1 MRKRIFS
8 LAAILSGLFLWGC
21 YPDGPTYTEDLDLVI
36 THHNPDYDFVAKG
49 TYAMPDKVV
58 EITGNLTEGDLPE
71 YLPDANATVILNAIE
86 SNMESLGWTR
96 VAIDASPAP
105 DILMTPAAW
114 ETTTIT
120 YYYDYWY
127 WWWGGY
133 YPYYPYYPPV
143 YSYSYTTG
151 TLLMTMIDPNEL
163 NGSGNPIHQWT
174 GAVNGILNDKFDGS
188 RVTKLIDQAF
198 DQSPYLKTN

>member
-1 MRKRIFS
+1 MRKKFFS
-8 LAAILSGLFLWGC
+8 LAVILGGLFLWGC
-21 YPDGPTYTEDLDLVI
+21 YPDGPTYTEDLDIVI
-36 THHNPDYDFVAKG
+36 THHNADYDFATKG
-49 TYAMPDKVV
+49 TYAMPDKIVK
-58 EITGNLTEGDLPE
+58 ITGNLTEGELPE
-71 YLPDANATVILNAIE
+71 YLPAANATTILNAIA

-96 VAIDASPAP
+96 VDVNAQP
-105 DILMTPAAW
+105 DVLLAPAAW
-114 ETTTIT
+114 ETTTIS

-133 YPYYPYYPPV
+133 YPYWPYYPPV

-151 TLLMTMIDPNEL
+151 TVLMSLVDPNEL
-163 NGSGNPIHQWT
+163 NGNGNPIHQWT
-174 GAVNGILNDKFDGS
+174 GILNGILNSKFDGP